1 MPVPQVLC
9 VGEMLWD
16 CLGDSA
22 ENGGAKDKA
31 DSSNVGSAAPDPSKI
46 ENWTAYPGGA
56 PANVACA
63 LPKLGVQSALIS
75 CLGQDAAGDRL
86 LKILQQGG
94 VNIDGIQ
101 RHPAPTREVYVVRDG
116 TGDRQ
121 FVAFGAEGKGE
132 QDTTAFA
139 DTQLLPASVPQ
150 PLFSSAKF
158 LTLGT
163 LALAYPNSGRAIAH
177 ALDLADQYY
186 VPVFLDL
193 NWRPLFWPD
202 PSKAQQTIAPIL
214 ERVDLLKLSKE
225 EALWMFATDDPAA
238 IAQKLDH
245 LEGVIITDGANGC
258 RYCLGGHMGDHP
270 GFKAAVVDTTG
281 AGDGFVAGF
290 LSQLLQGGLKTLDD
304 PKRVYRMV
312 VYASAVGALVTQ
324 KSGAIAA
331 QPNRTE
337 VENFLRQQGLIA

>member
-16 CLGDSA
+16 CLGDPA
-22 ENGGAKDKA
+22 GAALGKGRA
-31 DSSNVGSAAPDPSKI
+31 DSSKIADPSKI

-63 LPKLGVQSALIS
+63 LPKLGIQSALVS

-94 VNIDGIQ
+94 VAIDAIQ

-116 TGDRQ
+116 AGDRQ
-121 FVAFGAEGKGE
+121 FVAFGSEGKGV
-132 QDTTAFA
+132 QDTTTFA
-139 DTQLLPASVPQ
+139 DTQLLPGSIPQ

-158 LTLGT
+158 LVLGT
-163 LALAYPNSGRAIAH
+163 LALAYPNSGAAIAR

-193 NWRPLFWPD
+193 NWRPLFWSD
-202 PSKAQQTIAPIL
+202 PSQAQSVIAPVL

-225 EALWMFATDDPAA
+225 EALWMFETADPAA

-245 LEGVIITDGANGC
+245 LEGVIVTDGANGC
-258 RYCLGGHMGDHP
+258 SYCLGGHMGSRP
-270 GFKAAVVDTTG
+270 GFPVAAVDTTG

-290 LSQLLQGGLKTLDD
+290 LSQLLQEGLKSLED
-304 PKRVYRMV
+304 PQRVYRMV
-312 VYASAVGALVTQ
+312 TYASAVGALVTQ
-324 KSGAIAA
+324 KPGAIAA

-337 VENFLRQQGLIA
+337 VENFLRQQGLIS